1 MGDEAGAG
9 HWQGISHWAAA
20 LNQQLCVCAHLSTYM
35 GTFYPVSS
43 VHLALGDRLR
53 AYKGNERAF
62 HPMLLKISTGH
73 HTHQTAPLVGKTHT
87 KVRVGLA
94 YLSDGSHVY

>member
-1 MGDEAGAG
+1 
-9 HWQGISHWAAA
+9 
-20 LNQQLCVCAHLSTYM
+20 M

-53 AYKGNERAF
+53 AHKGNERAF
-62 HPMLLKISTGH
+62 HPTLLKISTGH
-73 HTHQTAPLVGKTHT
+73 HTHHTHKTHS

-94 YLSDGSHVY
+94 YLNDSSVFIRSH